1 MVGVMATVATTFKC
15 LCQHV
20 KAPRTVVV
28 SAPDPEAGHCQL
40 TPSPESP
47 GLSQASLA
55 QSLLGVTAPFPWD
68 LVCTRFCCAL
78 QESVSL
84 VLWKFCNQIPLAFQV
99 KFPRG
104 SQSLCLIPRLGS
116 LLWALEILQQ
126 QGHILVR
133 QAVGWGHVW

>member
-55 QSLLGVTAPFPWD
+55 QSLLGSLLLSPGIWCAQGFVAPFK
-68 LVCTRFCCAL
+68 
-78 QESVSL
+78 SL
-84 VLWKFCNQIPLAFQV
+84 
-99 KFPRG
+99 FP
-104 SQSLCLIPRLGS
+104 
-116 LLWALEILQQ
+116 
-126 QGHILVR
+126 
-133 QAVGWGHVW
+133 